1 MRRTLTERWSY
12 TSHVFPFA
20 PNGLLRYLCSW
31 NVSRDTNWSVVAL
44 GLVVKMTLAGRTWFQ
59 AALGNRAILFLQ
71 CNFIAV
77 TVLVDSV
84 RSWPFDA
91 LSLVRRCC
99 LSTDE
104 LMGRVCVPVKKR
116 ISI

>member
-20 PNGLLRYLCSW
+20 PNVLLRYLCSC
-31 NVSRDTNWSVVAL
+31 NVSRDTNWSH
-44 GLVVKMTLAGRTWFQ
+44 LVVKMTLAGRTWFQ
-59 AALGNRAILFLQ
+59 TALGNRAILFAF
-71 CNFIAV
+71 CNAILFAV

>member
-31 NVSRDTNWSVVAL
+31 NVSRDTNWSH
-44 GLVVKMTLAGRTWFQ
+44 LVVKMTLAGRTCFQ
-59 AALGNRAILFLQ
+59 AALGNRAILFAF
-71 CNFIAV
+71 CNATLGIAV
-77 TVLVDSV
+77 TILVNNV

-99 LSTDE
+99 LSTDKF
-104 LMGRVCVPVKKR
+104 MGRVCVPVKKR

>member
-1 MRRTLTERWSY
+1 MRRTLTARWSH

-20 PNGLLRYLCSW
+20 PNVLLRYLCSC
-31 NVSRDTNWSVVAL
+31 NVSRDTNWSH
-44 GLVVKMTLAGRTWFQ
+44 LVVKMTLAGRTRFQ
-59 AALGNRAILFLQ
+59 AALGNGAFFCILQ